1 MPLSVP
7 LERLEPRYLLVTGGA
22 LDVSFGNHGKV
33 LDPDLGLPQVTAM
46 VVQPDGK
53 IITAGPVQGW
63 NLPYSVARF
72 NPDGSLDLTFG
83 EGTGRVLTGVEARVI
98 LIQPGDG
105 KILLIGPSAGPI
117 KEITA
122 ERLRPD
128 GLLDVGF
135 DLRGFAN
142 FNLAAG
148 SPPIAA
154 ALQSDG
160 KIIVGATTKPLPG
173 QDGQD
178 FNLERFNPIGTLDSS
193 FNNGAAEQR
202 FHVPGQRFTLAGLV
216 VTPDDHIIVA
226 GDQGP
231 TNTDFVTHFLVDRFT
246 PNGQFD
252 AALPA
257 PDVQPAPGFNRLLG
271 ISTGQDGDI
280 IAVGVAQ
287 HSIDQGAVI
296 FRYLP
301 GGAGP
306 DTNFGSAQ
314 GTPGRVFYDP
324 QPGVTQPS
332 IDHALGLADGKT
344 VAAVHD
350 GSASL
355 VRFNADG
362 SLDSTFGKGGVAPSS
377 ITPGVGVGTLNITP
391 EGRYL
396 IGAGEPFAPDPAH
409 PILELQRFVDEGPPN
424 GPYALTADVV
434 SPTSVHL
441 HFFDNST
448 DESNFILTRQ
458 TPGQAPV
465 SILLLK
471 SAGTGPI
478 DFTDSG
484 LTAGATYTYSVQA
497 FTGSVGSSIAGPVSI
512 TLPGGNSGAG
522 TGTAPNTPFALTPLA
537 TSPTSVELFFFDN
550 SSDETSFHIVRRR
563 IADGVTTPF
572 TLAAVPGTGF
582 RQFTD
587 TGLDPSTAYDYT
599 VQAFNGAISS
609 GLAGPAQVTT
619 RPAGS
624 PTLDYG
630 GVGTGTAP
638 NGAYALAAAATSP
651 TSVSLTFHDN
661 ATNETGFELSRA
673 TSPAGPFTPI
683 AILPPVAGIGVG
695 TFIDNTAFA
704 GTTYYYQLKSF
715 NGPLFGSAAL
725 SNGATTPA
733 A

>member
-1 MPLSVP
+1 
-7 LERLEPRYLLVTGGA
+7 
-22 LDVSFGNHGKV
+22 LDVSFANHGKV
-33 LDPDLGLPQVTAM
+33 LDPALQLPQVTTMA
-46 VVQPDGK
+46 VQPDGK

-63 NLPYSVARF
+63 NLPYAVARF
-72 NPDGSLDLTFG
+72 NPDGSLDPTFG
-83 EGTGRVLTGVEARVI
+83 EGTGRVGAAVEARVI

-105 KILLIGPSAGPI
+105 KILLIGPGASAN

-128 GLLDVGF
+128 GLPDVSF
-135 DLRGFAN
+135 DLRGLAD
-142 FNLAAG
+142 FNLTAD

-173 QDGQD
+173 EDGQD
-178 FNLERFNPIGTLDSS
+178 FNLERFNPIGTLDTS
-193 FNNGAAEQR
+193 FNNGTAEQR

-216 VTPDDHIIVA
+216 VTADDHIIVA

-231 TNTDFVTHFLVDRFT
+231 TSTDFVTHFLVDRFT
-246 PNGQFD
+246 PDGQFD

-271 ISTGQDGDI
+271 ITTGQDGDI
-280 IAVGVAQ
+280 IAFGVAQ
-287 HSIDQGAVI
+287 HSIGEGGVI

-301 GGAGP
+301 GGAGFD
-306 DTNFGSAQ
+306 DTFGSAQ
-314 GTPGRVFYDP
+314 GTPGHVFYDP

-332 IDHALGLADGKT
+332 IDHAVGLPDGKT
-344 VAAVHD
+344 VVTERD
-350 GSASL
+350 GGTNL
-355 VRFNADG
+355 IRFNADG
-362 SLDSTFGKGGVAPSS
+362 SLDSTFGTGGVAPTSLA
-377 ITPGVGVGTLNITP
+377 PGVGVGVGVGTLNITP
-391 EGRYL
+391 ERRYL
-396 IGAGEPFAPDPAH
+396 IGGGEPFAPDPAH
-409 PILELQRFVDEGPPN
+409 PILELQRYVDYGPPN
-424 GPYALTADVV
+424 GPYALTADIA

-458 TPGQAPV
+458 TAGQAPV

-471 SAGTGPI
+471 SPGTGPI

-484 LTAGATYTYSVQA
+484 LSAGATYTYSVQA
-497 FTGSVGSSIAGPVSI
+497 FTGSVGSSIAGPVNI
-512 TLPGGNSGAG
+512 TLPGGNGGGGGGG

-537 TSPTSVELFFFDN
+537 NSPTSVQLFFFDN

-582 RQFTD
+582 REFTD
-587 TGLDPSTAYDYT
+587 TGLDPSTAYDYS

-619 RPAGS
+619 RPVGS

-638 NGAYALAAAATSP
+638 NGAYGLAATATAP
-651 TSVSLTFHDN
+651 TSVSLTFDDN

-673 TSPAGPFTPI
+673 TSPSGPFTPI
-683 AILPPVAGIGVG
+683 AILPPVPGIGVG
-695 TFIDNTAFA
+695 TFVDLAVAA

-715 NGPLFGSAAL
+715 NGPLFGSAAF
-725 SNGATTPA
+725 SNPVTMPA
-733 A
+733 V